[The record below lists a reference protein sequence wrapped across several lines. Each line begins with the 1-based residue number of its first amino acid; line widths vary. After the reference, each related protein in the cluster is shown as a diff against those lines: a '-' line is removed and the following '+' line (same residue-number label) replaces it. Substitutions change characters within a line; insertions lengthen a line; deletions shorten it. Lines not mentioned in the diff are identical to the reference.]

1 MMKNRVNRFVG
12 RMAAW
17 LGVGVGDDVDFDDG
31 GIGQFAD
38 GVNDSIP

>member
-1 MMKNRVNRFVG
+1 
-12 RMAAW
+12 MAAW